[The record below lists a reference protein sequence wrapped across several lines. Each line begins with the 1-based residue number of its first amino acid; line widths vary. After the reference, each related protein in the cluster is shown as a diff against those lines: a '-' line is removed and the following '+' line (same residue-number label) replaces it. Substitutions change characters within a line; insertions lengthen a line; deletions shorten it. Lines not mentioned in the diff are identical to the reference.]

1 MSDLMPGPQGQ
12 PVAESE
18 GRTEDAP
25 LPLGVA
31 RDRTGHA
38 GVDALVQ
45 RLGDVDHLG
54 TEGHLE
60 VYEDVHGGLR
70 DALSALDA
78 PAPGTPGAARP
89 LADQRP
95 GRPTGPPTNY
105 DHRS

>member
-1 MSDLMPGPQGQ
+1 M
-12 PVAESE
+12 AEIRGAE
-18 GRTEDAP
+18 PRTRP

-78 PAPGTPGAARP
+78 PPCPGAGTSRFI
-89 LADQRP
+89 
-95 GRPTGPPTNY
+95 
-105 DHRS
+105 